1 MIEQFSCSNFRN
13 VKADKLK
20 FGRINLLIGPNNAGK
35 SNFIRALS
43 FAANM
48 VNNARKDSSG
58 FLSEVQRNGT
68 ASLLCRS
75 SDSKAVNL
83 TWRINLNNQTVD
95 YTLVFRLGESL
106 DDCYIVSEA
115 VDSTEIIGGREH
127 PFNYF
132 RFHDG
137 RPGYG
142 MFSTAQRRGKK
153 NHRVH
158 VPAEQ
163 TESGLLQFDNLVIR
177 NHNLSGTPY
186 VSETIFSMLQDMNS
200 YFSKFYSYM
209 SSKFN
214 FEKIRQL
221 QDPHIDGSFLMKDGS
236 NFLNVYRR
244 ACKAD
249 PDFEDRFFYKM
260 QNMISDLTKIEILEA
275 LDKIGM
281 RVYMGRVGYML
292 SEVSDGTIEALV
304 LALLTSMPTDTAPTL
319 LAIDEPE
326 INLHPAWQAVLAKWL
341 QNSGNFKQ
349 CFISTHSSDFLDSF
363 TEGFKEGLVN
373 IFAWDKTAAGS
384 FKAVD
389 TDRVNGELKNGWLL
403 GDLYRVNDPA
413 IVGWPW

>member
-115 VDSTEIIGGREH
+115 VDSTEIIGGREQ

-153 NHRVH
+153 
-158 VPAEQ
+158 
-163 TESGLLQFDNLVIR
+163 
-177 NHNLSGTPY
+177 
-186 VSETIFSMLQDMNS
+186 
-200 YFSKFYSYM
+200 
-209 SSKFN
+209 SS
-214 FEKIRQL
+214 R
-221 QDPHIDGSFLMKDGS
+221 SCS
-236 NFLNVYRR
+236 SR
-244 ACKAD
+244 A
-249 PDFEDRFFYKM
+249 
-260 QNMISDLTKIEILEA
+260 N
-275 LDKIGM
+275 
-281 RVYMGRVGYML
+281 
-292 SEVSDGTIEALV
+292 
-304 LALLTSMPTDTAPTL
+304 
-319 LAIDEPE
+319 
-326 INLHPAWQAVLAKWL
+326 
-341 QNSGNFKQ
+341 
-349 CFISTHSSDFLDSF
+349 
-363 TEGFKEGLVN
+363 
-373 IFAWDKTAAGS
+373 
-384 FKAVD
+384 
-389 TDRVNGELKNGWLL
+389 
-403 GDLYRVNDPA
+403 
-413 IVGWPW
+413 